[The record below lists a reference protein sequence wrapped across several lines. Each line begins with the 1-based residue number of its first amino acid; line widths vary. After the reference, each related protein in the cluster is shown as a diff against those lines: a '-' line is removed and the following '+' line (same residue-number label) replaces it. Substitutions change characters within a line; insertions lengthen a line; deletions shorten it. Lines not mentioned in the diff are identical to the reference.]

1 MVTSGVSGFSINVC
15 LTSGA
20 AGMIDRRTVLGMFA
34 GVLAPS
40 ALNAQTALPDGD
52 ESQLITNSLPDTENP
67 LPMVPRVINLRAM
80 GRKPGHQGGTLRML
94 IGGQKDIRLMTIYG
108 YARLVGY
115 DQDLNFQ
122 PDILE
127 SLDQIDGRIFTLKIR
142 QGHRW
147 SDGSDLTAED
157 FRYCWEDVN
166 LNEELRPGSLPN
178 DLLAA
183 DEPPRFEVI
192 DDLTV
197 RYTWDR
203 PNPRFLPGL
212 AAPQPLTIVMPA
224 AYMKQFHKKYQDNI
238 RLAAL
243 VAEQSVETWVDLH
256 ARMSRSYR
264 PENPDLPTLNPWAN
278 TTSPPAEQ
286 YVFKRNKYFH
296 RVDENGVQLPY
307 IDTVVLNVSSAAIIA
322 AKTGAGETD
331 LQMQGLSFSDYTYLK
346 AAEKLH
352 PIKVDLWKR
361 TQGSVMALLPNLNC
375 NDDVWR
381 KLFQDANVRHALSIA
396 INRHEINMV
405 SFFGLAQESAD
416 TVLPESPLFK
426 PEYATAWSQYDP
438 DMANALLDAA
448 GLTARDGSGIRLL
461 PDGRPANIIVET
473 AGESTLETDVLE
485 LVTDHWRQIGLAVFV
500 RVSQRDIFRSR
511 AMAGEVMVSVWGGI
525 DNGVPTADMSPA
537 ALAPTSDDQLQW
549 PLWGLPYY
557 SRGNDGR
564 PPDMPEVQEL
574 LSLFEQWG
582 QSGSAEEREQIW
594 HRMLM
599 SHAEQVYSIGIV
611 NGTLQPVMRSARLQN
626 VPEKALYGFDPT
638 SYLGV
643 YLPDTFWF
651 GEAT

>member
-1 MVTSGVSGFSINVC
+1 MIGRRSI
-15 LTSGA
+15 
-20 AGMIDRRTVLGMFA
+20 LGMFA
-34 GVLAPS
+34 GLLAPN
-40 ALNAQTALPDGD
+40 ALRAQTALPDTD
-52 ESQLITNSLPDTENP
+52 TSPLITHSLPDSESP

-80 GRKPGHQGGTLRML
+80 GREPGSQGGTLRML
-94 IGGQKDIRLMTIYG
+94 IGGQKDIRLMTING

-115 DQDLNFQ
+115 DPDLNLH

-127 SLDQIDGRIFTLKIR
+127 SLEQIDDRIFTLR
-142 QGHRW
+142 LRRGHRW
-147 SDGSDLTAED
+147 SDGSALTAED

-166 LNEELRPGSLPN
+166 LNKDLRPGDLPN

-183 DEPPRFEVI
+183 GEPPLFEII
-192 DDLTV
+192 DDITV
-197 RYTWDR
+197 RYSWDR

-212 AAPQPLTIVMPA
+212 AAPQPLTILMPA
-224 AYMKQFHKKYQDNI
+224 AYMKQFHNKYQDNI

-243 VAEQSVETWVDLH
+243 VAEQRVDTWVDLH
-256 ARMSRSYR
+256 AKMSRSYR

-278 TTSPPAEQ
+278 TTLPPAEQ
-286 YVFKRNKYFH
+286 FVFKRNKYFH

-307 IDTVVLNVSSAAIIA
+307 IDEVVLNVSSAAIIA

-331 LQMQGLSFSDYTYLK
+331 LQMQGLTFGDYTYLK

-405 SFFGLAQESAD
+405 SFFGLAAESAD

-426 PEYATAWSQYDP
+426 AEYAAAWAQYDP
-438 DMANALLDAA
+438 DKANALLDSA
-448 GLTARDGSGIRLL
+448 GLTARDNSGIRLL
-461 PDGRPANIIVET
+461 PDGRPAHIIVET

-485 LVTDHWRQIGLAVFV
+485 LVTDHWRQVGLALFI

-511 AMAGEVMVSVWGGI
+511 AMAGEVMMSVWGGI

-537 ALAPTSDDQLQW
+537 ALAPTGDDQLQW
-549 PLWGLPYY
+549 PLWGMHYY
-557 SRGNDGR
+557 SRGNEGH
-564 PPDMPEVQEL
+564 PPDLPEVQEL
-574 LSLFEQWG
+574 LALFEQW
-582 QSGSAEEREQIW
+582 SLSASTEDREKIW

-611 NGTLQPVMRSARLQN
+611 NSTLQPVMMSSRLQN

-651 GEAT
+651 GEAV